1 MSDEDVVHVV
11 EDDAAMRDALCLLLQ
26 SSDFQVRSFAS
37 AEAFLTEV
45 EPSQSLCLLTDL
57 RLPGMDGLALYRHLV
72 SLGTEPAAVLITGH
86 GDIPIAVAAL
96 KDGVMDFVEKPFDPG
111 VLLDSVRDA
120 SQRASERRRRKAAA
134 ADIENRLELLTARE
148 REILGL
154 LVEGH
159 PNKQIAAALGIS
171 TRTAEHHRAHIMEKM
186 RVRTLSQ
193 LIKAALGLAG

>member
-1 MSDEDVVHVV
+1 
-11 EDDAAMRDALCLLLQ
+11 
-26 SSDFQVRSFAS
+26 
-37 AEAFLTEV
+37 
-45 EPSQSLCLLTDL
+45 
-57 RLPGMDGLALYRHLV
+57 MDGLALYRHLV

-134 ADIENRLELLTARE
+134 ADVENRLELLTARE

-159 PNKQIAAALGIS
+159 PNKGIAAALGIS

-186 RVRTLSQ
+186 GVRTLSQ
-193 LIKAALGLAG
+193 LIKVALRLAG

>member
-45 EPSQSLCLLTDL
+45 EPSRSLCLLTDL